1 MLFTAFNMRGS
12 PKPIRLE
19 NIKTGLVVSA
29 SSLTQFCEK
38 TGLKLGGNI
47 SLVNRG
53 KRLGVKDWY
62 SPKILNL
69 KLRLKDKYGAH
80 YTMTIREWTTKYG
93 YRPEA
98 AMRLLSGKTRVSYKG
113 IMLASTPI
121 KTFLTPRNQ
130 EVIEVRLRR
139 GEEILVAPN
148 LKAAALKA
156 GLCYSSFY
164 PLARG
169 EAETCNGYRLEEL
182 KTRQK
187 SVLRELEGVN

>member
-1 MLFTAFNMRGS
+1 MRGN
-12 PKPIRLE
+12 PKPICLE

-29 SSLTQFCEK
+29 QSLTNFCEK
-38 TGLKLGGNI
+38 TGLKLGGNL

-62 SPKILNL
+62 SPKMLNL
-69 KLRLKDKYGAH
+69 KLRLKDKYGVRC
-80 YTMTIREWTTKYG
+80 TMTIREWTTKYG

-113 IMLASTPI
+113 IILASTPI
-121 KTFLTPRNQ
+121 KTFLTPKNH

-139 GEEILVAPN
+139 GEEVLVAPN

-182 KTRQK
+182 ITRQK
-187 SVLRELEGVN
+187 SVFRKTESVS